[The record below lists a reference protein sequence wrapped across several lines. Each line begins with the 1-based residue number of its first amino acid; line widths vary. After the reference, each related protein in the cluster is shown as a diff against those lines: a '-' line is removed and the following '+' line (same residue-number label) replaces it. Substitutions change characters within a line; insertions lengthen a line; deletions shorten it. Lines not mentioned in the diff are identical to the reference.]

1 MLITRTSGEPE
12 SAVLHAFSLAVDSI
26 QECSH
31 AMSLHARHT
40 NQIVALN
47 FLCVPTFTSLPFPLS
62 PPICFTCRWALFPW
76 VLDTKGA
83 GKYDGCGNDDGAA
96 KTFATYLAKES
107 SPAFEGDVVAS
118 AADVNTYV
126 CQNMVPIP

>member
-1 MLITRTSGEPE
+1 MLVTRTSGEPE
-12 SAVLHAFSLAVDSI
+12 SALLHAFSLAMDST

-31 AMSLHARHT
+31 AMNLHAPHKP
-40 NQIVALN
+40 NSGSELS
-47 FLCVPTFTSLPFPLS
+47 VPSHFHMLT
-62 PPICFTCRWALFPW
+62 PPIFFICRWALFPW

-83 GKYDGCGNDDGAA
+83 GKYDGCGNPDGAA

-118 AADVNTYV
+118 AANVDTYV
-126 CQNMVPIP
+126 CQNMVPVA